1 MLKNKNVLITGSTS
15 GIGLAIA
22 EGFAY
27 QNANLIIN
35 GITPES
41 NCSSILQELS
51 NKTNGRVLYI
61 QSDLTQVN
69 QIQSMIEKSISE
81 LGSVDILINNA
92 CIQHVSPIEEFPD
105 DKWDQII
112 ALGLSSAFH
121 TSKLCLPKM
130 REKQWGRIINIASAH
145 GIVASVN
152 KAAYVS
158 AKHGAIGLT
167 KVIALETAEENITC
181 NAICPGWVLT
191 PLVDNQIKANAKKN
205 GWTYEQ
211 ATQELLREKQP
222 SMKFVKPEDIAQM
235 CLFLCSES
243 ANQITGSKFIVDGG
257 WTAR

>member
-35 GITPES
+35 GITPED
-41 NCSSILQELS
+41 NCSAILQELS
-51 NKTNGRVLYI
+51 NKTKGKVLYVQADLI
-61 QSDLTQVN
+61 QVCE
-69 QIQSMIEKSISE
+69 IESMINKAFSE
-81 LGSVDILINNA
+81 LGSVDVLINNA
-92 CIQHVSPIEEFPD
+92 CIQHVSPIESFEN

-130 REKQWGRIINIASAH
+130 RENNWGRIINIASAH
-145 GIVASVN
+145 GIVASAH

-167 KVIALETAEENITC
+167 KVIALETAEANITC

-191 PLVDNQIKANAKKN
+191 PLVENQIKSNAEKN
-205 GWTYEQ
+205 GWTYEH

-222 SMKFVKPEDIAQM
+222 SMSFVKPDDIAQM
-235 CLFLCSES
+235 SLFLCSEA
-243 ANQITGSKFIVDGG
+243 ANQITGSKFVVDGG

>member
-35 GITPES
+35 GINPED
-41 NCSSILQELS
+41 NCSSLLQELS
-51 NKTNGRVLYI
+51 NKTEGRVLYVKA
-61 QSDLTQVN
+61 DLTQVDD
-69 QIQSMIEKSISE
+69 IQSMITKAINE
-81 LGSVDILINNA
+81 LGSVDVLINNA
-92 CIQHVSPIEEFPD
+92 CIQHVSPIEDFSN

-130 REKQWGRIINIASAH
+130 REKNWGRIINIASAH
-145 GIVASVN
+145 GIVASVH
-152 KAAYVS
+152 KAAYVA
-158 AKHGAIGLT
+158 AKHGAVGLT
-167 KVIALETAEENITC
+167 KVIALETAEEDITC
-181 NAICPGWVLT
+181 NTICPGWVLT
-191 PLVDNQIKANAKKN
+191 PLVENQIKANAEKN
-205 GWTYEQ
+205 NWSYEK

-222 SMKFVKPEDIAQM
+222 SMKFVKPDDIAQM
-235 CLFLCSES
+235 CLFLCSEA
-243 ANQITGSKFIVDGG
+243 ANQITGSKFVVDGG